1 MLHRFMVSNYQ
12 SIRDEVA
19 LDFRVPRTTPVKPAF
34 RETAAQA
41 GLRLPAVIVFVGP
54 NGAGKSALLRALAD
68 TVRFAA
74 HSYGYEAG
82 RILGFPAFLAAD
94 AYAAPTRVEADF
106 DATWL
111 DASGDPAR
119 RRFRYCLEL
128 ARETKDNPFPT
139 RVQYEALF
147 DFPKGRPRRLMARR
161 QGQPVYVAKDMA
173 MRPGDD
179 RLSHIPDNASVISTL
194 ARMGVETFSTI
205 AADLG
210 AVQMNVTAIDPIR
223 PDSDATT
230 HYYRDNPQ
238 VRDRVSRQLQRF
250 DLGIERMDAL
260 QSSDGKWHLF
270 FRHDGLSLPVPF
282 VSESAGTRQVV
293 QAFPALNYAL
303 ETGTLAVMDALDND
317 LHPDLVAEF
326 LNWFRREDTNPY
338 DAQLICA
345 LHSHSTFEDLEKE
358 EIFIVEKRS
367 QGATDAYGMR
377 EVAGLRRGS
386 DLQKQYRSGVVGG
399 IPVFG

>member
-12 SIRDEVA
+12 SIRDKVA
-19 LDFRVPRTTPVKPAF
+19 LDFRVPQTTPAKPAF

-68 TVRFAA
+68 TIRFAA
-74 HSYGYEAG
+74 HSYGYKAG
-82 RILGFPAFLAAD
+82 RILGFPAFLTAD
-94 AYAAPTRVEADF
+94 ALAAPTRVEADF
-106 DATWL
+106 DAAWPGVG
-111 DASGDPAR
+111 SDPAR

-128 ARETKDNPFPT
+128 ARETKDDPFPT
-139 RVQYEALF
+139 RVEYEALF
-147 DFPKGRPRRLMARR
+147 DFPKGRPRRLVARHHGR
-161 QGQPVYVAKDMA
+161 PVYVAKDMA

-210 AVQMNVTAIDPIR
+210 AVQTNVAAIDPIR
-223 PDSDATT
+223 PDPDATT
-230 HYYRDNPQ
+230 RYYRDNPQ
-238 VRDRVSRQLQRF
+238 VRDRISRQLRRL
-250 DLGIERMDAL
+250 DLGIEKMDVS
-260 QSSDGKWHLF
+260 QSHDGKWCLF
-270 FRHDGLSLPVPF
+270 FRHYGLSLPVPF
-282 VSESAGTRQVV
+282 ESESAGTRQVL
-293 QAFPALNYAL
+293 QAFPALNHAL

-317 LHPDLVAEF
+317 LHTDLVTEF
-326 LNWFRREDTNPY
+326 LNWFRREDTNPR
-338 DAQLICA
+338 DAQLICS
-345 LHSHSTFEDLEKE
+345 LHSPSALEDLEKE
-358 EIFIVEKRS
+358 EVFVVEKRR

-377 EVAGLRRGS
+377 EVTGLRRGS
-386 DLQKQYRSGVVGG
+386 NLQKQYRSGVLGG